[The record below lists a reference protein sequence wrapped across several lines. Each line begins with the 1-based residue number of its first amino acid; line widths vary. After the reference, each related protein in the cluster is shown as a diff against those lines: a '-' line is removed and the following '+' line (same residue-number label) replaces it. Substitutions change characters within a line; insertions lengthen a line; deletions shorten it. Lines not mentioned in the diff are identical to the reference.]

1 MANTVELESFWLL
14 YVRVIY
20 NISTQIAVHVIN
32 KNLSGHK
39 NPLEQS
45 IYDML

>member
-1 MANTVELESFWLL
+1 MANAIELGSFWLSI
-14 YVRVIY
+14 RVVY

-45 IYDML
+45 INDIL